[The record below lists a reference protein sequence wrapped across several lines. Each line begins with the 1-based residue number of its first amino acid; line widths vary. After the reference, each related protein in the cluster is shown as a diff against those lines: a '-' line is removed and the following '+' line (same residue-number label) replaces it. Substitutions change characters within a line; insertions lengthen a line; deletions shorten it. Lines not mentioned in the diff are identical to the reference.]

1 MVGGTAVVILEKT
14 LALSDINVGHVNVGH
29 VNVGHVYVISN
40 LRAFGEDVFKV
51 GLTRRLWP
59 ISDLMA

>member
-1 MVGGTAVVILEKT
+1 MVGGTAVVILDKT
-14 LALSDINVGHVNVGH
+14 LALSDINVGH

-59 ISDLMA
+59 ISDPMA